1 MNLHNKNIAKYAR
14 YLENWLLSVVS
25 AANAKGVVFGL
36 SGGIDS
42 AVVAAM
48 AKQIFKHNYLAVVM
62 HINNS
67 SLDKKCTDKIIEQ
80 LKLNSKVVN
89 LLPATNNFIKNL
101 NLDKKQDNVIIGNF
115 KARLRMA
122 TLYALAQKNNYLV
135 CGTSNYDE
143 WLTGY
148 FTKYGDSA
156 CDVAVLRNT
165 LKTDVYALGK
175 HYCVPEIILN
185 RPPTAGLI
193 INQTDENDLGFT
205 YSQLDNHL
213 LKIKKLEK
221 NVLKRFNELKNN
233 SNHKRKLPLAPS
245 PLLK

>member
-42 AVVAAM
+42 AVVAAI

-67 SLDKKCTDKIIEQ
+67 SLDKKCTDTIIEQ
-80 LKLNSKVVN
+80 LDLNSTIVD
-89 LLPATNNFIKNL
+89 LLPATNSFIKSL
-101 NLDKKQDNVIIGNF
+101 NLDKKQDNLIIGNF

-165 LKTDVYALGK
+165 LKAKVYELGK
-175 HYCVPEIILN
+175 YYSVPEIIIT

-193 INQTDENDLGFT
+193 NNQTDENDLGFT
-205 YSQLDNHL
+205 YQQLDNHL
-213 LKIKKLEK
+213 LKTKKLEK
-221 NVLKRFNELKNN
+221 DLLKRFNELKNN

-245 PLLK
+245 RILK

>member
-42 AVVAAM
+42 AVVAAI

-67 SLDKKCTDKIIEQ
+67 SLDKKCTDTIIEQ
-80 LKLNSKVVN
+80 LDLNSTIVD
-89 LLPATNNFIKNL
+89 LLPATNSFIKSL
-101 NLDKKQDNVIIGNF
+101 NLDKKQDNLIIGNF

-165 LKTDVYALGK
+165 LKAKVYELGK
-175 HYCVPEIILN
+175 YYSVPKIIIT

-193 INQTDENDLGFT
+193 NNQTDENDLGFT
-205 YSQLDNHL
+205 YQQLDNHL
-213 LKIKKLEK
+213 LKTKKLEK
-221 NVLKRFNELKNN
+221 DLLKRFNELKNN

-245 PLLK
+245 RILK

>member
-1 MNLHNKNIAKYAR
+1 MNLHNKNISKYAR
-14 YLENWLLSVVS
+14 YLENWLSSVVS
-25 AANAKGVVFGL
+25 ASNAKGVVFGL

-42 AVVAAM
+42 AVVAAI
-48 AKQIFKHNYLAVVM
+48 AKQVFKHNYLAVVM

-67 SLDKKCTDKIIEQ
+67 LLDKKCTDTIIKQ
-80 LKLNSKVVN
+80 LDLNSKTVN

-101 NLDKKQDNVIIGNF
+101 NLDKNQDQVIIGNF

-165 LKTDVYALGK
+165 LKTEVYELGK
-175 HYCVPEIILN
+175 YYSVPEIILN
-185 RPPTAGLI
+185 RAPTAGLI
-193 INQTDENDLGFT
+193 NNQTDEKDLGFT
-205 YSQLDNHL
+205 YHQLDNHL

-221 NVLKRFNELKNN
+221 NFLKRFNELKNN

-245 PLLK
+245 RILK